1 MHRIHADQIIQPKPM
16 CETRKGKNEIEG
28 FAPYGIDDFIFSS
41 PFVDIET
48 CYAGKQ
54 TKAKEIWTGQES
66 KNGQDMC

>member
-1 MHRIHADQIIQPKPM
+1 MYSPTKNNNGQSSKKQEWTEYADQIIQPKPM

-48 CYAGKQ
+48 CYAGK
-54 TKAKEIWTGQES
+54 
-66 KNGQDMC
+66 